1 MGVLRMKTRQKQK
14 TLTGHDQTQ
23 MKRDT
28 KRERT
33 LRKTLKEMERQTGEK
48 FYLIEG
54 ICFDYC
60 C

>member
-1 MGVLRMKTRQKQK
+1 MGVLKMKTRQKQK
-14 TLTGHDQTQ
+14 TLTGQGQTQ

-33 LRKTLKEMERQTGEK
+33 MRKTLKEMERQTGEK
-48 FYLIEG
+48 FYFIEG
-54 ICFDYC
+54 SCFEYC

>member
-1 MGVLRMKTRQKQK
+1 MGVLQMKSREKRK
-14 TLTGHDQTQ
+14 ILTGQGQTQ
-23 MKRDT
+23 IRRDT

-33 LRKTLKEMERQTGEK
+33 QRKTLKEMERQTGEK
-48 FYLIEG
+48 FYFIEG